1 MSKLALIGPRALVRP
16 LAAAGVDVF
25 PADSTPEGQQA
36 LATISAQGEHEI
48 VLLTE
53 RYAPDLQAEIAAAEA
68 GGLNILL
75 LPDHRGSTGLYR
87 EQLDQLVR
95 KATGAAL

>member
-1 MSKLALIGPRALVRP
+1 MSRIALLGPKALVDP
-16 LAAAGVDVF
+16 LAAAGIDVF
-25 PADSTPEGQQA
+25 PCDSTPESQRTLAA
-36 LATISAQGEHEI
+36 LGAGGRHEI

-53 RYAPDLQAEIAAAEA
+53 RYAADLSPEIAAGEQQ
-68 GGLNILL
+68 GLNILL
-75 LPDHRGSTGLYR
+75 IPDHRGSTGLYR